1 MRLRKAE
8 TVKILITGSREWPND
23 QSTINMVTRALF
35 HVLRTEQPEVAVSFI
50 VGDCPTGADW
60 ALRQMA
66 DEAGLEYDMRI
77 ARWDLYD
84 KAAGPIRNQ
93 EMVDTRPDLVLAFP
107 KPGSRNKGTLGCM
120 LMAKRADIQVID
132 GYSLSTS
139 T

>member
-1 MRLRKAE
+1 M
-8 TVKILITGSREWPND
+8 KILITGSREWPND
-23 QSTINMVTRALF
+23 ESTIRMVNDAIFKAAPGRSDIRL
-35 HVLRTEQPEVAVSFI
+35 I

-60 ALRQMA
+60 AAMEWAVRW
-66 DEAGLEYDMRI
+66 GFEYDMHI